1 MEDMFRGEKKEKP
14 VVKAES
20 RIVHKNENLSLAK
33 NDWKICVDF
42 LEDSFILVVVK

>member
-1 MEDMFRGEKKEKP
+1 MFRGEKKEKP

-20 RIVHKNENLSLAK
+20 RIIIVHKNENLSLAK

-42 LEDSFILVVVK
+42 M